1 RGILHSQDLRR
12 SRAKV
17 RVGGM
22 SAPETIGH
30 PSHASEN
37 PRRSRLLWSHL
48 EKVRSFR
55 MNHTLIEP
63 GQIPTIFE
71 QPVEVPTRTPDLVTL
86 LWGKTKVRER
96 TLVVKIHQ
104 KDPQTQLGKC
114 GTQVRRDRRLADPA
128 LKVRGGDDRRPAH
141 RQGEKLHRM
150 AVGRVE
156 PELPVQLGDPVEL
169 FGVSLGGVL

>member
-55 MNHTLIEP
+55 MNQKFWSEP
-63 GQIPTIFE
+63 GAEAMLQLRADYLSET
-71 QPVEVPTRTPDLVTL
+71 
-86 LWGKTKVRER
+86 
-96 TLVVKIHQ
+96 
-104 KDPQTQLGKC
+104 DPMDTFWEDRQ
-114 GTQVRRDRRLADPA
+114 GTAT
-128 LKVRGGDDRRPAH
+128 GRRPY
-141 RQGEKLHRM
+141 RR
-150 AVGRVE
+150 AV
-156 PELPVQLGDPVEL
+156 
-169 FGVSLGGVL
+169 